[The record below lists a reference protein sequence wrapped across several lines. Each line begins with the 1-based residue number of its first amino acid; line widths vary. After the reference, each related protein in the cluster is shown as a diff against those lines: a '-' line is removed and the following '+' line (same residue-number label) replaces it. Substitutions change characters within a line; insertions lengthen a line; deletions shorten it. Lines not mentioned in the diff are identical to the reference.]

1 MKHTV
6 AFLFCIFFYIIGYAQ
21 RTVNTSATQD
31 SVQISLS
38 ATPEVVAPPA
48 QSNSNINPTNDSVV
62 MYIDGVL
69 VQKDLV
75 IDAKPFYGTPVKKNN
90 NFFQ

>member
-38 ATPEVVAPPA
+38 ATPEVVTPPA
-48 QSNSNINPTNDSVV
+48 QSNSNINPKNHFFFSSAIYQPKFKTTRLL
-62 MYIDGVL
+62 YIGREI
-69 VQKDLV
+69 KC
-75 IDAKPFYGTPVKKNN
+75 
-90 NFFQ
+90 